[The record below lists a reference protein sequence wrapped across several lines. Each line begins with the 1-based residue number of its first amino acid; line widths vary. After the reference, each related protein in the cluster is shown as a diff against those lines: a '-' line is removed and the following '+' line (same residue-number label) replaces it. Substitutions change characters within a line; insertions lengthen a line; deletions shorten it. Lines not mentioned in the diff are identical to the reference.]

1 MGGFGSAVMEM
12 LEQNKLHEVRVMR
25 FGFPDKVIEHA
36 SQSLLLAKYGLDGDG
51 IFSRVKEFVESK
63 FKFMQVY

>member
-1 MGGFGSAVMEM
+1 
-12 LEQNKLHEVRVMR
+12 VRVMR
-25 FGFPDKVIEHA
+25 FGFPDKIIEHA

-63 FKFMQVY
+63 FKFMSVY